1 MTVKIKVN
9 GPIISNGDKWFYD
22 WFEEEATC
30 PNDVLGVLPDNNE
43 DVELSINSYGGLLD
57 SGNEIYTAL
66 RNYPGKVTANVIMAG
81 SAASIIAMS
90 ADVVKMSPVGQ
101 IMIHNVQMGAG
112 GDYHDMDKASEIL
125 QKSNKSIASAYE
137 AKTGKSHEEIL
148 ALMDRETWMTAQE
161 AVELGFADDVMFES
175 QEKPL
180 LVASGANNMINPK
193 IIAKVRE
200 LKNQQEKPV
209 AEIKVNLDE
218 IHGYIDE
225 KLNEIKNK
233 KDEPVNESPFTRFF
247 F

>member
-1 MTVKIKVN
+1 MTLKIKVN

-30 PNDVLGVLPDNNE
+30 PNDVLGALTDNNE

-161 AVELGFADDVMFES
+161 AVELGFADEIMFEI

-180 LVASGANNMINPK
+180 LVANGANNMINPK

>member
-1 MTVKIKVN
+1 MTLKIKVN

-30 PNDVLGVLPDNNE
+30 PNDVLGALTDNNE

-200 LKNQQEKPV
+200 LKNQQEKTV